1 MTSDV
6 GHYDD
11 RVTAG
16 FVDNLFKPG
25 YVHRD
30 AYVEPRI
37 FNHEM
42 RFLFGSTWVYVG
54 HETEIPQPNDYVTR
68 QIGRRPVILTRTSQ
82 GEVSVLINRCTH
94 RGALV
99 CRKPKG
105 NSKRF
110 TCGYHA
116 WSFSSDGR
124 CASVP
129 LRSGY
134 GQPFNQ
140 RDLDLAKP
148 ARVESYRG
156 FIFASMSAKVPDL
169 VEHLAG
175 ARDKLDQ
182 WIDRGFREKIIVRS
196 GAMAFTIRANW
207 KCIYDNAGDGY
218 HTPFSHESMLKVFQ
232 NRYGDVD
239 LSYYQSD
246 FDKSPLFIE
255 DLGNGHTLL
264 DQRPA
269 MHAESAWKRQHPH
282 PSHEVVERAIIER
295 FGPQDGI
302 KMLDASTGSGMNLNI
317 FPNLLIIGNQ
327 IQVLEPASVNKTV
340 VKWYSTT
347 LEGAPDEINAAR
359 MRMQEDFPSFG
370 EVDDAAQ
377 FEACQQ
383 GMETV
388 PEVEWIDMRRH
399 MSTGAGWIGDDGH
412 WREPVSSDLHQR
424 TYLQAWRRI
433 MSAVPTIQS

>member
-1 MTSDV
+1 M
-6 GHYDD
+6 
-11 RVTAG
+11 RV
-16 FVDNLFKPG
+16 
-25 YVHRD
+25 
-30 AYVEPRI
+30 
-37 FNHEM
+37 
-42 RFLFGSTWVYVG
+42 LFGRTWVYVG
-54 HETEIPQPNDYVTR
+54 HETEIQEPNDFVTR
-68 QIGRRPVILTRTSQ
+68 QIGRRPVILTRTQ
-82 GEVSVLINRCTH
+82 KGEVSVLINRCTH

-99 CRKPKG
+99 CRKPSG

-116 WSFSSDGR
+116 WSFTPDGK

-140 RDLDLAKP
+140 GELDLARP

-156 FIFASMSAKVPDL
+156 FIFASMSADVPTL

-175 ARDKLDQ
+175 AREKLDQ
-182 WIDRGFREKIIVRS
+182 WIDRGSREKIIVRS
-196 GAMAFTIRANW
+196 GAMAFTIHSNW
-207 KCIYDNAGDGY
+207 KCVYDNAGDGY

-232 NRYGDVD
+232 KRYGDVD

-246 FDKSPLFIE
+246 FDKSPLFVK
-255 DLGNGHTLL
+255 DLGNGHTIL

-269 MHAESAWKRQHPH
+269 MHADSAWRRQHPH
-282 PSHEVVERAIIER
+282 PSHEVVEQAIIGR
-295 FGPQDGI
+295 FGPDEGLR
-302 KMLDASTGSGMNLNI
+302 MLDDSTGSGMNLNI

-327 IQVLEPASVNKTV
+327 IQVLEPMSVGKTI

-377 FEACQQ
+377 FESCQQ
-383 GMETV
+383 GMELV

-399 MSTGAGWIGDDGH
+399 MSTGAGRVDDDGH

-424 TYLQAWRRI
+424 TYFEAWRRL
-433 MSAVPTIQS
+433 MGEMPAGQP